1 VSGGAP
7 DVRLRRAAAADVPF
21 LASLLGDPEVA
32 PFLAAGRV
40 ATHDTV
46 AAQVAR
52 ANAEPAAAGVLVIE
66 ADGAPVGTVAWERVN
81 ERSRIASVA
90 GFAVDPSH
98 RGRAVGL
105 AASLALQRHLVRELG
120 FHRVQME
127 VYAFNEGAL
136 RLAERAGWVREGVRR
151 KAYRRGDA
159 WVDGVLFGVVAED
172 LDGR

>member
-1 VSGGAP
+1 VSGAEP
-7 DVRLRRAAAADVPF
+7 AVTLRRAGVADVPF
-21 LASLLGDPEVA
+21 LTRLLGDAEVA

-40 ATHDTV
+40 FTPEAI

-52 ANAEPAAAGVLVIE
+52 AAEAPDASGVLVIE
-66 ADGAPVGTVAWERVN
+66 LDGAPAGTVSWERVN

-90 GFAVDPSH
+90 GFAIDPGR

-105 AASLALQRHLVRELG
+105 AASLALQRHLIRELG

-127 VYAFNEGAL
+127 VYAFNERAL

-151 KAYRRGDA
+151 RAYRRGDA

-172 LDGR
+172 LDDG